1 MNKTNTGKI
10 ELMNELINL
19 YQQIHNMHDG
29 ETKQVVETYIKK
41 LEKHLIILISDG
53 FNMDE
58 LLTTSVYLQRLWSA
72 LTLEKNSSYGVLAK
86 QNHDLVNKAAEHF
99 CKEYLRED
107 NINIKENK
115 EEDIYE

>member
-1 MNKTNTGKI
+1 MDKTNTGKI

-53 FNMDE
+53 FNMDD

-86 QNHDLVNKAAEHF
+86 QNHDLVNKAAEH
-99 CKEYLRED
+99 LRED
-107 NINIKENK
+107 NIKENK

>member
-41 LEKHLIILISDG
+41 LEKHLIILIADN
-53 FNMDE
+53 FDNKE
-58 LLTTSVYLQRLWSA
+58 LLDASVYLQRLWYS
-72 LTLEKNSSYGVLAK
+72 LYCELPKE
-86 QNHDLVNKAAEHF
+86 DL
-99 CKEYLRED
+99 
-107 NINIKENK
+107 K

>member
-1 MNKTNTGKI
+1 MNIGKI

-41 LEKHLIILISDG
+41 LEKHLIILITDD
-53 FNMDE
+53 FNVNE
-58 LLTTSVYLQRLWSA
+58 LLDTSVYLNRLWYS
-72 LTLEKNSSYGVLAK
+72 LYGGLPK
-86 QNHDLVNKAAEHF
+86 EDL
-99 CKEYLRED
+99 
-107 NINIKENK
+107 K

>member
-1 MNKTNTGKI
+1 MDKTNTGKI

-41 LEKHLIILISDG
+41 LEKHLIILIVTTFDAK
-53 FNMDE
+53 E
-58 LLTTSVYLQRLWSA
+58 LLDTSVQVSRLWYS
-72 LTLEKNSSYGVLAK
+72 LYGGLPK
-86 QNHDLVNKAAEHF
+86 EDL
-99 CKEYLRED
+99 
-107 NINIKENK
+107 K